1 MKKYFSKIIQLDKMD
16 CGPACLRMIAKH
28 YGRAIS
34 HEKLREI
41 SETTRAG
48 SSMQNISLAAEKI
61 GFKTLGVKINF
72 ENIIENAPLPCI
84 VFWNEQ
90 HFVVVYKIKKNKVYV
105 ADPGHG
111 LLVYEKQEF
120 IHNWIGKHANE
131 KTEEGIALL
140 LEPTPRLKETE
151 DDDQTVKQGFRFL
164 FQYLKGYRRLM
175 IQLGLGLLVVS
186 LLQLIFPFLT
196 QSVVDIGIQNR
207 DVNFLYLVLVGQLFV
222 FLGRTSIEIIRG
234 WILLHLSTRI
244 NISLVSDFLI
254 KLMKLPLAYFD
265 VKLTGDI
272 MQRIG
277 DHRRIQHLLTN
288 QSLNV
293 LFSVFNFIIF
303 GLVLAIYNIPVFLF
317 FLTGTIIYFSWV
329 SFFMKKRKNLDH
341 KRFSQMSEERMKI
354 IELITGMQ
362 EIKLHNA
369 ERQKRWGWE
378 MVQVRLFKLQISSL
392 RLEQLQSQGAS
403 FINELKNILISFFTA
418 KLVIDGQLTLGM
430 MLSVSYI
437 IGQLNGPI
445 SQFLGFV
452 FSLQDARI
460 SLERLAEIHNKEDE
474 EPAGVDRLSE
484 LPDNCEVEL
493 ENLTFRYVGSD
504 TEVLKNVNLLIPKDK
519 ITAIVGAS
527 GSGKT
532 TLMKLLL
539 RFYEPIN
546 GKIKVGNIDLNS
558 FTQFVWRENCGSVMQ
573 DGFLFSDTIANNI
586 AVGEDRIDKEKLKK
600 AVHIAN
606 IQEFI
611 ESLPLSYNTK
621 IGAEGMGISGGQKQ
635 RILIARAVY
644 KNPQFL
650 FFDEATS
657 ALDAQ
662 NETIIMQNLNAFFA
676 GRTAVVIAHRLSTVK
691 NADQIIVMDNG
702 TIIEKGTHRE
712 LLDLKGSYYNLVKN
726 QLELEN
732 IEVVN
737 QENQGFSNSN
747 S

>member
-1 MKKYFSKIIQLDKMD
+1 MVNPNKFPYYHQPDQMD
-16 CGPACLRMIAKH
+16 CGPTCLRMVAKH
-28 YGRAIS
+28 YGRKVS
-34 HEKLREI
+34 LEKLRKI

-48 SSMQNISLAAEKI
+48 SSLQGVSFAAESI
-61 GFKTLGVKINF
+61 GFKTLGVKIDYKNLLD
-72 ENIIENAPLPCI
+72 NAPLPCI
-84 VFWNEQ
+84 VFWNSN
-90 HFVVVYKIKKNKVYV
+90 HFVVVYKIKKNKVYI
-105 ADPGHG
+105 ADPAHG

-120 IHNWIGKHANE
+120 IDNWIGKHANE
-131 KTEEGIALL
+131 NTEEGIVLL
-140 LEPTPRLKETE
+140 LEPTPCLKETAV
-151 DDDQTVKQGFRFL
+151 DDYTPKQGFRFL
-164 FQYLKGYRRLM
+164 FQYLRGYRRLM
-175 IQLGLGLLVVS
+175 IQLSLGLLVVS
-186 LLQLIFPFLT
+186 LLQLVFPFLT

-207 DVNFLYLVLVGQLFV
+207 DIHFLYLVLIGQLFV
-222 FLGRTSIEIIRG
+222 FLGRTSVEIIRG

-254 KLMKLPLAYFD
+254 KLMKLPLAFFD
-265 VKLTGDI
+265 IKMTGDI

-277 DHRRIQHLLTN
+277 DHQRIEHLLTN

-293 LFSVFNFIIF
+293 LFSVINFIVF
-303 GLVLAIYNIPVFLF
+303 GAVLAIYNIPVFLI
-317 FLTGTIIYFSWV
+317 FLVGTILYFAWV
-329 SFFMKKRKNLDH
+329 SFFMKKRSDLDH
-341 KRFSQMSEERMKI
+341 KRFSQMSDERMKI
-354 IELITGMQ
+354 MELISGMQ

-378 MVQVRLFKLQISSL
+378 MVQVKLFKLQISSL
-392 RLEQLQSQGAS
+392 RLEQLQSQGAG
-403 FINELKNILISFFTA
+403 FINELKNILIGFFTA

-445 SQFLGFV
+445 SQFLGFI

-474 EPAGVDRLSE
+474 EPIGEERLDE
-484 LPDNCEVEL
+484 LPENCEIAIEGL
-493 ENLTFRYVGSD
+493 SFRYLGSNV
-504 TEVLKNVNLLIPKDK
+504 EVLNKIDLHIPKNK

-539 RFYEPIN
+539 RFYEPTS
-546 GKIKVGNIDLNS
+546 GQIKVGKIDLSNFS
-558 FTQFVWRENCGSVMQ
+558 QYMWRENCGSVMQ

-586 AVGEDRIDKEKLKK
+586 AVGEERIDKEKLRQ

-606 IQEFI
+606 IQDFI
-611 ESLPLSYNTK
+611 EELPLSYNTK

-644 KNPQFL
+644 KSPQFL

-657 ALDAQ
+657 ALDAE
-662 NETIIMQNLNAFFA
+662 NESVIMHNLNEFFK

-691 NADQIIVMDNG
+691 NADQIIVMDKG
-702 TIIEKGTHRE
+702 SIIERGTHHE
-712 LLDLKGSYYNLVKN
+712 LLALNGSYFNLVKN
-726 QLELEN
+726 QLELEKLESTN
-732 IEVVN
+732 T
-737 QENQGFSNSN
+737 
-747 S
+747 